1 MHLLGKLKII
11 KANLEHSKIIW
22 EWRNDSITRKMSN
35 SNSLISFNNHDK
47 WFRKAILD
55 IDNIIYIGLYQN
67 IPFGMTRFDKLLDRK
82 DIYIISI
89 NISPTKR
96 NLGLGKFLLKNSIQK
111 IFKEDESCKKVIA
124 DIKVKNV
131 VSCKLF
137 ESCGF
142 NLSEIN
148 DQKKIY
154 AFYRIIN

>member
-1 MHLLGKLKII
+1 
-11 KANLEHSKIIW
+11 
-22 EWRNDSITRKMSN
+22 MSN

-55 IDNIIYIGLYQN
+55 INKIIYIGLYQD

-82 DIYIISI
+82 EIYIISI
-89 NISPTKR
+89 NISPSKR

-111 IFKEDESCKKVIA
+111 IFREDEGCIKVIA
-124 DIKVKNV
+124 DIKVKNIA
-131 VSCKLF
+131 SCKLF

-148 DQKKIY
+148 DRKKIY
-154 AFYRIIN
+154 EFYRIIS